1 MNAYNNWENDPE
13 GITSFFGCDDWKQL
27 YERKRN
33 GSLEIREFEE
43 EIVNLYKK
51 RLGEVADYSVVK
63 SVPIRHV
70 QSLKQTQRTIYYLI
84 YGSNNE
90 KAAKNIMD
98 YVMDDKTLHKYLNK
112 YIKTLEEWGKLEKEK
127 TKKRPTLLDFNK

>member
-1 MNAYNNWENDPE
+1 L
-13 GITSFFGCDDWKQL
+13 Q
-27 YERKRN
+27 
-33 GSLEIREFEE
+33 IREFEE
-43 EIVNLYKK
+43 EIVSLYKK
-51 RLGEVADYSVVK
+51 RLSDVAGYSVVK

-98 YVMDDKTLHKYLNK
+98 YVMDDNTLHRYLNK
-112 YIKTLEEWGKLEKEK
+112 YIKTLEEWGELEKEK
-127 TKKRPTLLDFNK
+127 PTNKPTLFDFDKSKD